1 MAQEITKDMIIGD
14 VLRIDQ
20 KLAPILMGMG
30 MHCLGCPSSQLES
43 LEDACK
49 VHGVEVDEIVRKLN
63 AALV

>member
-1 MAQEITKDMIIGD
+1 MAQEITKDMVIGD

-63 AALV
+63 AAFV

>member
-1 MAQEITKDMIIGD
+1 MAQEITKDMVIGD